1 MGVTQCFIMALKSLS
16 TSKMRA
22 LLTMLGIIIGVAA
35 VILIMSMGNGLQ
47 VYINDMFAELGTT
60 SITVSITG
68 RGSTRVVDDDDM
80 YEFYDENKDMFEC
93 MSPTV
98 GTMSIMGISMSTMSS
113 QVRTTVD
120 SETYTP
126 TITGVGEEYLECKK
140 QELEKGRSLAYID
153 IKNNSKV
160 CVVGAFYDY
169 LYEDVYDNGILGQT
183 IKINGDKYTVVGVVE
198 EQEDRTDEDG
208 ADNFVYIPYTTASKF
223 LARNAS
229 ITNYTFLAATEEK
242 VDECVRLLKNRLYKT
257 YQNENLYSVSSSTTI
272 IDAMNDMVGIVV
284 TVLSAIAAIS
294 LVVGGIGIM
303 NIMLVSVT
311 ERTREIGIRKALGA
325 KGRHIRLQFVIEAG
339 TTSALGGLIGIALGI
354 AAGGFVSSFIEGLTA
369 VPTLQAVLL
378 AFGVS
383 VAIGVIFGYLPANKA
398 AKLNPIEAL
407 RHE

>member
-60 SITVSITG
+60 TINVSITG
-68 RGSTRVVDDDDM
+68 RGSTRTVSVDDM
-80 YEFYDENKDMFEC
+80 YEFYDENSESFAY

-98 GTMSIMGISMSTMSS
+98 SSMG

-120 SETYTP
+120 SEIYYP
-126 TITGVGEEYLECKK
+126 SISGVGEDYVDIKR
-140 QELEKGRSLAYID
+140 QEIEKGRNIAYID

-169 LYEDVYDNGILGQT
+169 LYGDEVVGQT
-183 IKINGDKYTVVGVVE
+183 IKINGDKYTVVGVTAE
-198 EQEDRTDEDG
+198 TDDRTDEDG
-208 ADNFVYIPYTTASKF
+208 SDNFVYVPYSTAAKF
-223 LARNAS
+223 LSRTATIS
-229 ITNYTFLAATEEK
+229 SFIFLAGNEDM
-242 VDECVRLLKNRLYKT
+242 VDPCVTLLKNRLYQT
-257 YQNENLYSVSSSTTI
+257 FQNENLYSVSSNAAI
-272 IDAMNDMVGIVV
+272 IDTMSDMVNIVV

-369 VPTLQAVLL
+369 VPTVQAVLL

>member
-1 MGVTQCFIMALKSLS
+1 
-16 TSKMRA
+16 
-22 LLTMLGIIIGVAA
+22 MLGIIIGVAA

-60 SITVSITG
+60 TITVTITG
-68 RGSTRVVDDDDM
+68 RGSTRTVDDDDM
-80 YEFYDENKDMFEC
+80 YEFYDENKDVFEC

-98 GTMSIMGISMSTMSS
+98 GTMSLMGISMNTMSS

-120 SETYTP
+120 KETYTP
-126 TITGVGEEYLECKK
+126 TITGVGEEYLDCKK
-140 QELEKGRSLAYID
+140 QVLEKGRSLVYVD

-169 LYEDVYDNGILGQT
+169 LYEDFYENGILGQD
-183 IKINGDKYTVVGVVE
+183 IKINGDKYTVVGVIE

-208 ADNFVYIPYTTASKF
+208 TDNFVYIPYTTAAKKLS
-223 LARNAS
+223 RNAS
-229 ITNYTFLAATEEK
+229 ITNFTFLAKNEEL
-242 VDECVRLLKNRLYKT
+242 VDSCVTLLENRLYQT
-257 YQNENLYSVSSSTTI
+257 YQNENYYSVSSSTTI
-272 IDAMNDMVGIVV
+272 IDTMNDMVGIVV

-325 KGRHIRLQFVIEAG
+325 KGKHIRLQFVIEAG
-339 TTSALGGLIGIALGI
+339 TTSALGGLIGIACGI
-354 AAGGFVSSFIEGLTA
+354 GAGTLVSSFIEGLTA
-369 VPTLQAVLL
+369 VPTVQAVLL

-407 RHE
+407 RHD